1 MPYNDAYKDSKRM
14 ALETLSK
21 GEVVVKLFEA
31 ASKQI
36 KMGMFQIDREDSVK
50 SYTAIAKAQ
59 TIISTLS
66 QSLDMQYPISL
77 ELSEMYDFIFTQ
89 LGQANVKKDKALLND
104 MWELVNELKVAFKE
118 ADSIS
123 GDLKTEGR

>member
-21 GEVVVKLFEA
+21 GKVVIKLFEE

-36 KMGMFQIDREDSVK
+36 KVGIFQIDREDSVK
-50 SYTAIAKAQ
+50 AYAAIAKAQ
-59 TIISTLS
+59 KIISTLS

-77 ELSEMYDFIFTQ
+77 ELREMYDFIYGQ
-89 LGQANVKKDKALLND
+89 LGQANVEKDKALLND
-104 MWELVNELKVAFKE
+104 MWELVNELKVAFRQ
-118 ADSIS
+118 ADSAS
-123 GDLKTEGR
+123 GDLKTEGK